1 MSQSTLC
8 QSSQYRAIKNLYAD
22 LVEAIYPE
30 IQNIMAKAFSKNI
43 IGKELLDLSMET
55 SITANHKAKMF
66 MSAIVSRINLDS
78 NAFNVFLSLLKEV
91 ELLGYMKERL
101 EQEVDNLQRESASNL
116 LSDDTIVV
124 HIDTQPNHDPSE
136 EIELITSEENSELE
150 NSELEVSCS

>member
-1 MSQSTLC
+1 
-8 QSSQYRAIKNLYAD
+8 
-22 LVEAIYPE
+22 
-30 IQNIMAKAFSKNI
+30 
-43 IGKELLDLSMET
+43 
-55 SITANHKAKMF
+55 

-124 HIDTQPNHDPSE
+124 HIDTQPNLDPSG

-150 NSELEVSCS
+150 NSELKVSCS

>member
-1 MSQSTLC
+1 
-8 QSSQYRAIKNLYAD
+8 
-22 LVEAIYPE
+22 
-30 IQNIMAKAFSKNI
+30 
-43 IGKELLDLSMET
+43 
-55 SITANHKAKMF
+55 MF

-124 HIDTQPNHDPSE
+124 HIDTQPNLDPSG

-150 NSELEVSCS
+150 NSELKVSCS